1 MAVRKLAIMPTLK
14 PIQNDDASLKDSAQ
28 LAAAAF
34 LKATALLEG
43 EQVLKEA
50 GRAARYCHEAALLGH
65 SGAQYNLGLMYAKG
79 LGLPQ
84 DRELALLWLRHA
96 ADAGEIKASGAID
109 ALQRIR
115 QHQDTRTGKHAI

>member
-1 MAVRKLAIMPTLK
+1 MPTLNRQ
-14 PIQNDDASLKDSAQ
+14 IQTDDAALADSAGR
-28 LAAAAF
+28 AAEVF
-34 LKATALLEG
+34 LKGIALLEG

-65 SGAQYNLGLMYAKG
+65 RDAQYKLGLMYAKG

-84 DRELALLWLRHA
+84 DRELALVWLQHA
-96 ADAGEIKASGAID
+96 ADAGEIKASGAIE

-115 QHQDTRTGKHAI
+115 QHQDTRTSKH

>member
-1 MAVRKLAIMPTLK
+1 MSTLNRQIQSDNAVPA
-14 PIQNDDASLKDSAQ
+14 DGAEY
-28 LAAAAF
+28 AAEVF

-65 SGAQYNLGLMYAKG
+65 RGAQYNLGLMYAKG

-84 DRELALLWLRHA
+84 DRELALLWLQYA
-96 ADAGEIKASGAID
+96 ADAGDIKAAGAID
-109 ALQRIR
+109 ALQRIQ
-115 QHQDTRTGKHAI
+115 QHQHTRNSQREI